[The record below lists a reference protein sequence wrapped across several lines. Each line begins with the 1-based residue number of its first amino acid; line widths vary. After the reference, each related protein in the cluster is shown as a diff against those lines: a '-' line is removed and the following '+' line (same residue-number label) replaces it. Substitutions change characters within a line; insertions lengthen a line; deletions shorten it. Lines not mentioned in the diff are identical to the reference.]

1 MANNDVG
8 FISAAPALAA
18 FLAKVGRPELLAV
31 DTEAA
36 SFHRY
41 SDAIC
46 LLQLSTRTLSA
57 VVDTLAVTDLSG
69 VGALVADPS
78 VEVVFH
84 DADYDLRLLA
94 RDHGFRCTHL
104 FDTRVAAQLLNE
116 PAIGLAALL
125 EKYLGVSLDKKFQ
138 RADWAIRPLAP
149 GMLEYAAADTR
160 HLPALRDVLGERLRA
175 MERWSWAEEEFEHQ
189 ASVRW
194 EPEDPALAFLR
205 LKGAGKLR
213 GRQLAILRELHEWR
227 ETTARGLDRAPFRV
241 MNPDVL
247 TSIAAAQTSDLSKL
261 KEIKGL
267 SAGQLERYG
276 ADISAAVARALAL
289 PESALPHIERG
300 RRPPPDPSFDERME
314 RLKATR
320 NAAAER
326 IGLAPGV
333 LCPNGT
339 LEGIARVAPKT
350 VDDLSGVPGL
360 RRWQAQVVGAELLA
374 ASLGK
379 AP

>member
-1 MANNDVG
+1 MPTSDVG
-8 FISAAPALAA
+8 FISSGTELAA
-18 FLAKVGRPELLAV
+18 FLQRLGRPEVLAV

-41 SDAIC
+41 SDSIC

-78 VEVVFH
+78 IEVIFH
-84 DADYDLRLLA
+84 DADYDLRLLG
-94 RDHGFRCTHL
+94 RDHEFRCTHL

-116 PAIGLAALL
+116 PGIGLAALL
-125 EKYLGVSLDKKFQ
+125 EKYLGVALDKKFQ
-138 RADWAIRPLAP
+138 RADWAMRPLAP
-149 GMLEYAAADTR
+149 GMLEYAAADTQ
-160 HLPALRDVLGERLRA
+160 HLPALRDVLGERLRE
-175 MERWSWAEEEFEHQ
+175 MGRWSWAEEEFEHQ
-189 ASVRW
+189 AAVHW
-194 EPEDPALAFLR
+194 EPEDPALGFLR

-227 ETTARGLDRAPFRV
+227 EGTARRLDRAAFRV
-241 MNPDVL
+241 ANPDVL
-247 TSIAAAQTSDLSKL
+247 IAIAAAQTADLSKL

-267 SAGQLERYG
+267 SAGQIERYG
-276 ADISAAVARALAL
+276 GEIVDAVSKALGL
-289 PESALPHIERG
+289 PESAWPRIERG
-300 RRPPPDPSFDERME
+300 RRPPPDPAFDQRME
-314 RLKATR
+314 RLKAAR

-339 LEGIARVAPKT
+339 LESIARTDPKSPAE
-350 VDDLSGVPGL
+350 LNAVPEL
-360 RRWQAQVVGAELLA
+360 RRWQAEVVGAELLA
-374 ASLGK
+374 A
-379 AP
+379 AQHNPA